1 MKRYALIIGIDDYPD
16 APLSYCCRDAK
27 ALKAVLDKDFD
38 EIILLKNQNATSSNI
53 IAAWNKM
60 RRNMNPGD
68 LFLFYFSG
76 HGEQRNDVDG
86 FWCIDGFCKIK
97 DIERLTNKI
106 YINRLFIFDC
116 CRTSLYTEGKTEYFW
131 LEPMVSSE
139 FPAVIAPVILSACCS
154 GRTAVE
160 SDHLSH
166 SIFTDNILRALKNR
180 NLICLKDFLDKLSK
194 ANLNPAPQ
202 FTVSPNNYLPILK
215 RWQDKDN
222 TRKLQPDDYPEDE
235 EIYERL
241 LSNSNDDDA
250 FEALWDAANKGQNAY
265 AQFCLAKYY
274 KDADDDVKAFTYFK
288 HGAEQDNPD
297 SMIELAKCYY
307 YGDGTAKNQQQA
319 MKILQDDLL
328 EDNSKAQEL
337 LNEWLDDC
345 NIRIDIH
352 NVQEPSDSQLRDP
365 YCNIHTDIRN
375 LQVEVNRGKTEA
387 EYKLGELYLH
397 GIGVEEN
404 WQKAYELSARAAL
417 KGHLAAQ
424 FNTAYC
430 LYEGCGVK
438 RNTCKAE
445 AAFKQIKSP
454 LHREAAKGNPV
465 CQYALSYMYYKGLGV
480 EKNDRLAFKCIQAAA
495 KQGLPQALYDCALH
509 YNDGIG
515 VQTDFS
521 QAFKFWQDAADARV
535 YSAYIDLAN
544 CYADGKGIKKDL
556 YEADRYYHLAAEKGH
571 LGKLNLA
578 WWLSGNDAK
587 KANELIQS
595 SMKYLKF
602 DADNNNLERMFYYAL
617 YLKAE
622 NTVKAFKYFKCGAE
636 QEDHYSMIELAKC
649 YYDGV
654 GTAKDQQKAIKILQ
668 DKLLKDNSEAQDL
681 LSEWDSE
688 PEITPSQSQ
697 DDKHRNEVKNIIA
710 EYKKKIPN
718 LFDNSHIP
726 SACEKFIEANA
737 NRSLLFA
744 RSLLLGGYCRKIK
757 QNTLNK
763 KYEFF
768 VVYTHG
774 LMFFKNGFGDQTQ
787 REYIPWSDM
796 ESINAANDGI
806 MIDGHKLTLSERIGT
821 IANLIRDL
829 RDLFVEYVE
838 Y

>member
-1 MKRYALIIGIDDYPD
+1 MKRYALIIGIDEYPES
-16 APLSYCCRDAK
+16 PLNWCCNDAK
-27 ALKAVLDKDFD
+27 AMKEVLAKDFD
-38 EIILLKNQNATSSNI
+38 EIILLKNQNAKSSNI
-53 IAAWNKM
+53 IAAWDKM
-60 RRNMNPGD
+60 RRNMTPGD

-76 HGEQRNDVDG
+76 HGEERNDVAG

-116 CRTSLYTEGKTEYFW
+116 CRTSLYTEGKMEYFW

-160 SDHLSH
+160 SDHLAH

-274 KDADDDVKAFTYFK
+274 KDADNDVEAFTYFK
-288 HGAEQDNPD
+288 CGAEQEDPD

-307 YGDGTAKNQQQA
+307 YGEGIAIDLQKAVT
-319 MKILQDDLL
+319 ILQNEIL
-328 EDNSKAQEL
+328 EDNSEAQEL
-337 LNEWLDDC
+337 LNEWLDA
-345 NIRIDIH
+345 
-352 NVQEPSDSQLRDP
+352 
-365 YCNIHTDIRN
+365 CNIHIDVHN
-375 LQVEVNRGKTEA
+375 LQVEVNRGNTEA

-465 CQYALSYMYYKGLGV
+465 CQYALSYMYYEGLGV

-495 KQGLPQALYDCALH
+495 KQGLPQALYDCACH
-509 YNDGIG
+509 YNCGIG

-521 QAFKFWQDAADARV
+521 QAFKFLQDAADARV

-571 LGKLNLA
+571 WGKLNLA
-578 WWLSGNDAK
+578 WWLSGNDDK

-602 DADNNNLERMFYYAL
+602 DADNNHLERMFFYAYYLQKQAP
-617 YLKAE
+617 
-622 NTVKAFKYFKCGAE
+622 VKAFAYFKRGAE
-636 QEDHYSMIELAKC
+636 LDDSDLMIELAKC

-681 LSEWDSE
+681 LNEWDSE
-688 PEITPSQSQ
+688 PEITPTQSQ
-697 DDKHRNEVKNIIA
+697 DDEHRNEVKNIIA

-718 LFDNSHIP
+718 LFDNLHIP

-744 RSLLLGGYCRKIK
+744 RSLLLGGYYRKIK
-757 QNTLNK
+757 QNTPNK
-763 KYEFF
+763 KHGFF

-787 REYIPWSDM
+787 KEYIPWSDM

-829 RDLFVEYVE
+829 RDLFVEYLDN
-838 Y
+838 